1 MRHALDRDRTCLLSS
16 IAAALYY
23 IQTRNFKN
31 AINAYQ
37 MALICRCPLLLS
49 CLAHPDSPASIRVG
63 VAYCFYQMGNYK
75 KAFKALDRALQLDPT
90 CEEALAMKASLLRTA
105 PDLTSQE
112 RIVASLQTVKQL
124 YSVNPK
130 HPVALN
136 YIADHHFWS
145 WISVPDVTVRVQRGS
160 DRVVVSGDCSGLV
173 RPAHPLRI
181 NGVVCHVKASRDAV
195 EEHMIVLASPYMGED
210 VDSAELQ
217 VRDTDK
223 SLEYALESI
232 RHANMSSVR
241 SEAMELAG
249 RCYHVNGNWN
259 KAREMYEK
267 ALRANKRNILAQ
279 YEMAQVYLNMV
290 FLTI

>member
-136 YIADHHFWS
+136 Y
-145 WISVPDVTVRVQRGS
+145 
-160 DRVVVSGDCSGLV
+160 
-173 RPAHPLRI
+173 
-181 NGVVCHVKASRDAV
+181 
-195 EEHMIVLASPYMGED
+195 M
-210 VDSAELQ
+210 
-217 VRDTDK
+217 
-223 SLEYALESI
+223 
-232 RHANMSSVR
+232 
-241 SEAMELAG
+241 
-249 RCYHVNGNWN
+249 
-259 KAREMYEK
+259 
-267 ALRANKRNILAQ
+267 
-279 YEMAQVYLNMV
+279 
-290 FLTI
+290 